1 MRRSISAVLALALG
15 CALVSVAS
23 TTATATASGG
33 PAPGTTTVRTY
44 GSGLGTYSYRVYTPR
59 GWTPRAH
66 LPVYVMVHGCQTTAA
81 QQERAN
87 LLDPLANKKHFV
99 VVYPDV
105 NPIEAAQPGPTKN
118 CWQFPSPL
126 DWLRGAGDT
135 AAVAGITRRVVADW
149 RADAHRVYVM
159 GMSAGAFLSADL
171 AATYPDLYAASGENA
186 GGAYADGTCLVQS
199 VVALP
204 APLSATLARSAMG
217 RRARVVPRIVIGG
230 DADQGIPPACADKAL
245 EQSLRTN
252 NLVLSGKQTAPISL
266 TPASVAAGQVP
277 HGRRY
282 TVADYRYRG
291 CLIGQRI
298 LVHGMNHFWSGG
310 SDDPALAG
318 FTDPTGPSAA
328 KASWNFFSRF
338 TLGNTAHSC

>member
-1 MRRSISAVLALALG
+1 MRPSDSPAAAVCSAVTVTWLARFIGGRGHETSNDHGALAP
-15 CALVSVAS
+15 A
-23 TTATATASGG
+23 ATAAAAHT
-33 PAPGTTTVRTY
+33 PGTTVVLSH
-44 GSGLGTYSYRVYTPR
+44 GSGLSKYPYRVYTPK
-59 GWTPRAH
+59 GWTPTSH
-66 LPVYVMVHGCQTTAA
+66 MPLYVMVHGCQTTAE

-87 LLDPLANKKHFV
+87 LLDPLADAKGFV
-99 VVYPDV
+99 VVYPDT
-105 NPIEAAQPGPTKN
+105 NAIENAQPGPTAR

-126 DWLRGAGDT
+126 NWLRGHGDV
-135 AAVAGITRRVVADW
+135 AAVAAITQEVIADW
-149 RADAHRVYVM
+149 GIDRQRVYVM
-159 GMSAGAFLSADL
+159 GMSAGSFLSADL

-282 TVADYRYRG
+282 TGSAPSLSARG
-291 CLIGQRI
+291 RWRRSRRWRCGRRRPSPSR
-298 LVHGMNHFWSGG
+298 VRGG
-310 SDDPALAG
+310 E
-318 FTDPTGPSAA
+318 
-328 KASWNFFSRF
+328 
-338 TLGNTAHSC
+338 C